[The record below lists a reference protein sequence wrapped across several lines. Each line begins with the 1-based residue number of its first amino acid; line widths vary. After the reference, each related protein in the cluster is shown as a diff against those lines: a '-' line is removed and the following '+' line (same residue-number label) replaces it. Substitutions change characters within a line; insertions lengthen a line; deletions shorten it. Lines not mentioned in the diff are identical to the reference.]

1 MENRCRQ
8 GFERVRLKGATR
20 TQGLARVQGRYNIKG
35 GSVLLENLGV
45 FMMKF
50 TKVLLGLM
58 FSVPVLLAGVGLK
71 AQNTANL
78 YDLECQSKTP
88 QIQNPLKLT
97 VPRKDVRI
105 GENNYDEVAYLHNKY
120 LADFGDVLDRSEYG
134 AEVTCKLPDG
144 ASSLNLSFG
153 LDKDSDETDKQDMV
167 VLEVYADRKLI
178 DQTYVGRQSEIQQR
192 RLEIPNSQ
200 NITLKATC
208 VNPVWWNNCPR
219 LSFME
224 ISVN

>member
-1 MENRCRQ
+1 
-8 GFERVRLKGATR
+8 
-20 TQGLARVQGRYNIKG
+20 
-35 GSVLLENLGV
+35 
-45 FMMKF
+45 MMKF
-50 TKVLLGLM
+50 TKVLLGWT
-58 FSVPVLLAGVGLK
+58 FCVPVLLAGVGLK
-71 AQNTANL
+71 AQTTGANL

-97 VPRKDVRI
+97 VPRNDVRI
-105 GENNYDEVAYLHNKY
+105 GEDNYDEVAYLHNKY

-134 AEVTCKLPDG
+134 AEVICKLPAG
-144 ASSLNLSFG
+144 VSQLNLAFG

-178 DQTYVGRQSEIQQR
+178 DQTYIGRQSEIQQR
-192 RLEIPNSQ
+192 RFEILNSQ

-208 VNPVWWNNCPR
+208 VNRVWWNNCPR

-224 ISVN
+224 IRVN